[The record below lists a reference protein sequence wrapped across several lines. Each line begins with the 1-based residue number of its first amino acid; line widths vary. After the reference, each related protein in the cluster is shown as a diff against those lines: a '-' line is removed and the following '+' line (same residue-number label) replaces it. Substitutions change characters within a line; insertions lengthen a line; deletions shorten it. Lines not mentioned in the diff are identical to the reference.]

1 LVLHCRDARIEIRP
15 EPEETLERAA
25 AALPGLNRVQARLVQ
40 AEALRVLERVDQLG
54 AALGGAELALAEAG
68 HKLGQQN
75 SRSSRCASN
84 FQPRIS

>member
-1 LVLHCRDARIEIRP
+1 
-15 EPEETLERAA
+15 
-25 AALPGLNRVQARLVQ
+25 
-40 AEALRVLERVDQLG
+40 VDQLG
-54 AALGGAELALAEAG
+54 AALGGAELALGEAG